1 MDHPNIKFP
10 PPLIFLIFLILG
22 IGLNSFFPLPLFQGF
37 LKIVLGLIFS
47 FLAIIIGAYSFWLF
61 KKNKTEVFPWKPTS
75 KIIKTGPYKYSRNPM
90 YLSIVFLGIGLS
102 FFLSNA
108 WILGMMIP
116 FLITIDRL
124 VVRKEE
130 EYLLKKFGSE
140 YQDYLTKVRRWI

>member
-1 MDHPNIKFP
+1 
-10 PPLIFLIFLILG
+10 
-22 IGLNSFFPLPLFQGF
+22 
-37 LKIVLGLIFS
+37 
-47 FLAIIIGAYSFWLF
+47 
-61 KKNKTEVFPWKPTS
+61 
-75 KIIKTGPYKYSRNPM
+75 M